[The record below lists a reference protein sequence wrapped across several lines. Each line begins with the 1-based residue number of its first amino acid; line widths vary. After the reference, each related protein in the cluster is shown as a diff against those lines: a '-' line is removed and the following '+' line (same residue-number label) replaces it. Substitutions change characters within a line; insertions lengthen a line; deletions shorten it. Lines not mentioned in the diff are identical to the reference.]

1 MLVEP
6 GTTNGAHTL
15 RLLSSV
21 EQLLLL
27 CASAIWV
34 SAVAINSTSTSAACW
49 KQLKELIA
57 DLKAPMATATLPFL

>member
-34 SAVAINSTSTSAACW
+34 SAVAINSTSTSAAW